1 MNREER
7 RKAVSS
13 NSVKELGPEING
25 LMLYVHNRTAQDIFS
40 LIQTELLNPTPLNG
54 LELTADQAYVAGLNK
69 AKEIAKSQIKD
80 SVTLK

>member
-7 RKAVSS
+7 RKAVAS

-25 LMLYVHNRTAQDIFS
+25 LMLYVHNRTAQDIYS
-40 LIQTELLNPTPLNG
+40 RIATELLNPDPFG
-54 LELTADQAYVAGLNK
+54 GIELTPEQAYALALNK
-69 AKEIAKSQIKD
+69 AKDIAKELIKD